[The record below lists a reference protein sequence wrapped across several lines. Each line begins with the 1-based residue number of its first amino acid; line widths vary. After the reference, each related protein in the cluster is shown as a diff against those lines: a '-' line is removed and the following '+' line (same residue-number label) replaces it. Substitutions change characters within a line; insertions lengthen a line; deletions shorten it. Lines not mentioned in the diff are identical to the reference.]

1 MISDEIKI
9 MIDNDLKKCKLFY
22 KLITNEDA
30 SNEDMNITE
39 DDMIELFIG
48 MYSKYSS
55 LISDFPHDID
65 FEDLQDKDD
74 EIMEYRLMNYLGS
87 VIKKLEMYKKMGY
100 LNNDNS
106 FNNNI
111 TINNNNEIKNNNK
124 SKNENKN
131 DLTNTNITYQ
141 DAKQQV
147 ENMSSLTDS
156 EIDTIIQKIDE
167 LEAITKSSVRKSKKW
182 DNVKEIIRWV
192 LDKGFDVAKIIIPLA
207 LKLD

>member
-22 KLITNEDA
+22 KLIINEDA
-30 SNEDMNITE
+30 SNEDMNITK

-106 FNNNI
+106 FNNKI

-131 DLTNTNITYQ
+131 DLINTNITYQ

>member
-106 FNNNI
+106 FSNKI

-124 SKNENKN
+124 N
-131 DLTNTNITYQ
+131 DLINTNITYQ

-156 EIDTIIQKIDE
+156 EIDTIRQKIDE